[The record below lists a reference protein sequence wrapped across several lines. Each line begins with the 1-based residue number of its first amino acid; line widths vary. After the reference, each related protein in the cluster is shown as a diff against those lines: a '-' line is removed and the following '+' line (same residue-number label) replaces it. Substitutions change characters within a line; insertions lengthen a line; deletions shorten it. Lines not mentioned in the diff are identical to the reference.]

1 MSLRTFGRW
10 DTPGMKLVVD
20 ASAKGPT
27 VLTGQ
32 AATPVG
38 ALPAGW
44 TRRRL
49 GDLGRTYG
57 GLAGK
62 TGADFGRGSARYIT
76 FLNVMTN
83 PVIDPRLFEPV
94 VVHPYEHQNEVRK
107 GDLIFNGSS
116 ETPEEVAMCSL
127 LDHDVNGVYLNSF
140 CFGFRLDDP
149 DVDGLYLVNFFRSHE
164 GRKLVLPL
172 AQGFTRHNLSKRAL
186 LNLTIPVPPLGEQRA
201 IRRALTDADHFNQEL
216 DGLIA
221 KKRAMKQGAMQQLL
235 TGRTRL
241 PGFKEP
247 WTSERLGETFSFLRT
262 ANNPRAELASEGDV
276 VYVHYGDIHLH
287 TSPVLDLE
295 ATSMPRIPARK
306 VSAADRLQDG
316 DLIFVDASEDVEG
329 LAKAVEVRN
338 VGGRDAVAGLHTIL
352 VRPDRRYWA
361 SGFTAY
367 LQFMPGF
374 RSAVKRV
381 AAGISVYAISA
392 RQIGQIETPIPSVP
406 EQQATAAVLADIEA
420 ELGALD
426 QHLEKAQAVRQGMAQ
441 ALLSGRV
448 RLTELKHGA

>member
-10 DTPGMKLVVD
+10 DTPGMKLVVE

-27 VLTGQ
+27 VLTRQ
-32 AATPVG
+32 AAIPVG

-107 GDLIFNGSS
+107 GDLFFNGSS

-201 IRRALTDADHFNQEL
+201 ICRALTDADHFNQEL

-241 PGFKEP
+241 PGFSEP
-247 WTSERLGETFSFLRT
+247 CPSRALGELGRWRGGMT
-262 ANNPRAELASEGDV
+262 P
-276 VYVHYGDIHLH
+276 
-287 TSPVLDLE
+287 
-295 ATSMPRIPARK
+295 SM
-306 VSAADRLQDG
+306 ADPGYWQDG
-316 DLIFVDASEDVEG
+316 SIPWVSSSDISQGRIARVESYITQRAVD
-329 LAKAVEVRN
+329 
-338 VGGRDAVAGLHTIL
+338 
-352 VRPDRRYWA
+352 
-361 SGFTAY
+361 
-367 LQFMPGF
+367 
-374 RSAVKRV
+374 
-381 AAGISVYAISA
+381 
-392 RQIGQIETPIPSVP
+392 ETSVP
-406 EQQATAAVLADIEA
+406 VMPPGSVLVVMRSGILRRFLPVARTSIAMAVNQDIRALAPGPEHDPAFLEQSLIDNQQKILTTCLKAGTTVESIDTEWFHAFRITVPTLTEQRAIASVLVDMDSEIS
-420 ELGALD
+420 ALD
-426 QHLEKAQAVRQGMAQ
+426 QQLEKAQAVRQGMAQ

-448 RLTELKHGA
+448 RLTEPEPGTIAS